1 MQPYI
6 SDFGLGR
13 LISIAGSGVAPQQIG
28 GILGGALT
36 SGKTLVAARGSTFPG
51 GVIRS

>member
-13 LISIAGSGVAPQQIG
+13 LISIAGSGAALRQIG